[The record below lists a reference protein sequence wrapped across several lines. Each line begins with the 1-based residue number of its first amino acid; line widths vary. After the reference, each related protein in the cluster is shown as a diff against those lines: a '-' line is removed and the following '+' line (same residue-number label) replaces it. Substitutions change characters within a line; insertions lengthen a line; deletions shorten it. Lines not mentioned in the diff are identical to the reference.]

1 MPLLLEVIFP
11 GIAVGPGWTRELEL
25 SGVACDL
32 PLDPGIQL

>member
-11 GIAVGPGWTRELEL
+11 GPGWTRELEL